1 MDKEKLL
8 KALGV
13 LVFLVA
19 FWKLTKG
26 IVLVSL
32 IGMIALIIYKLIR
45 GDF

>member
-1 MDKEKLL
+1 MNKEKLL

-13 LVFLVA
+13 LVFLVI

-26 IVLVSL
+26 IVLIGL
-32 IGMIALIIYKLIR
+32 ISMIALIVYKLIR